1 MHGTVVHQSS
11 SCSRAPLAR
20 GVDRRLSGDCRQG
33 HDNGIG
39 PHDHPSLHAVQRRNH
54 CGRRA
59 DREVGVRV
67 LLGDL
72 RGDAYRCFVGN
83 NIHDPCFADQT
94 SSAGYVLCPLYFPG
108 AKVLRINL
116 TKKLP
121 STQANG
127 DPTRNAPW
135 AVRTSGGAWCT
146 VLSGGTGDIAGL
158 RINYGCT
165 GGGILLG
172 TPHRGATW
180 TIFYAANFN
189 ANQYR
194 PITLESAWW

>member
-1 MHGTVVHQSS
+1 VALIATSDATAGKDTATAPARTTIHLYAPFNGGTI
-11 SCSRAPLAR
+11 A
-20 GVDRRLSGDCRQG
+20 G
-33 HDNGIG
+33 
-39 PHDHPSLHAVQRRNH
+39 
-54 CGRRA
+54 
-59 DREVGVRV
+59 GVRIASSAS
-67 LLGDL
+67 GYCWETSISDN

-83 NIHDPCFADQT
+83 DIHDPCFADQT

-121 STQANG
+121 SNQGSG
-127 DPTRNAPW
+127 DPTRHAPW
-135 AVRTSGGAWCT
+135 AVRTSSGFWCT
-146 VLSGGTGDIAGL
+146 ALSGGTGDIAGL

-172 TPHRGATW
+172 TPHRGASW

-194 PITLESAWW
+194 PITLASAWW